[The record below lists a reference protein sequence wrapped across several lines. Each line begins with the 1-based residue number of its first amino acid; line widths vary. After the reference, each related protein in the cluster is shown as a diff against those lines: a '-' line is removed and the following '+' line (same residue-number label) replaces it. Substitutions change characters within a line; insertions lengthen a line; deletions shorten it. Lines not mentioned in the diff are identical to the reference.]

1 MKKILITLLPLL
13 LTTSYAQELPVPPKF
28 LPQPNSWGVE
38 VNPIRLLQ
46 TNSDYFGFSGTLSHF
61 DNTNGVEIAVPIY
74 YSREDNRFTNSEDG
88 QHYGEVES
96 RLNLDVHYRRYSSF
110 AHGATNSYYVGAFT
124 RYTHLDGEASDREG
138 TVVVNKLGFGGEV
151 GVRVKNIFNTPFYW
165 GFSLMIGGYVTG
177 NNDKLSRDV
186 MFDAGFD
193 DRQLIV
199 DIELLKIGYE
209 F

>member
-13 LTTSYAQELPVPPKF
+13 LTTAHAQELPAPPIF
-28 LPQPNSWGVE
+28 LPHPNSWGVE

-61 DNTNGVEIAVPIY
+61 DNTNGVEIALPIY
-74 YSREDNRFTNSEDG
+74 YTIEDKRFTTEDN
-88 QHYGEVES
+88 QHHGAVES
-96 RLNLDVHYRRYSSF
+96 RLNLDLHYRFYSAFS
-110 AHGATNSYYVGAFT
+110 HGVTESLYVGAFT
-124 RYTHLDGEASDREG
+124 RYTHLDGEASNGKG
-138 TVVVNKLGFGGEV
+138 TVVVNKLGFGGEI
-151 GVRVKNIFNTPFYW
+151 GVKAKNIFNTPFYW

-177 NNDKLSRDV
+177 NNDKLSRGV

>member
-13 LTTSYAQELPVPPKF
+13 FANTHAQELPAPPNF
-28 LPQPNSWGVE
+28 LSQPNSWGIE
-38 VNPIRLLQ
+38 VNPIRLLL

-74 YSREDNRFTNSEDG
+74 YLREDKRFTTEDN
-88 QHYGEVES
+88 QYHGEVES
-96 RLNLDVHYRRYSSF
+96 RLNLDLHYRKYSSF
-110 AHGATNSYYVGAFT
+110 SQGKTNTTYIGVFA
-124 RYTHLDGEASDREG
+124 RYTHLDGEASNREG

-151 GVRVKNIFNTPFYW
+151 GVRVKDIFNTPFYW

-177 NNDKLSRDV
+177 NNDKLSRGV

>member
-1 MKKILITLLPLL
+1 MKKIFITLLPLL
-13 LTTSYAQELPVPPKF
+13 LITSHAQELAIPPKF

-61 DNTNGVEIAVPIY
+61 DNTNGVEIAMPIY
-74 YSREDNRFTNSEDG
+74 YSREDNRFTTEDN

-96 RLNLDVHYRRYSSF
+96 RLNLDLHYRRYSSF
-110 AHGATNSYYVGAFT
+110 AHGSTDSYYVGAFT
-124 RYTHLDGEASDREG
+124 RYTHLDGEASSGKG

>member
-1 MKKILITLLPLL
+1 MKRILLTLLPLL
-13 LTTSYAQELPVPPKF
+13 LQTAHAQEIQLKS
-28 LPQPNSWGVE
+28 NSWGVE

-46 TNSDYFGFSGTLSHF
+46 TSGDYFGFSGTISHF
-61 DNTNGVEIAVPIY
+61 DNTNGVEIAMPIY
-74 YSREDNRFTNSEDG
+74 YTREDKRFRVDNN
-88 QHYGEVES
+88 QHFGAVES
-96 RLNLDVHYRRYSSF
+96 RLNLDLHYRRYLSF
-110 AHGATNSYYVGAFT
+110 SRGLTESLYVGAFT
-124 RYTHLDGEASDREG
+124 RYTHLNGEAIDREG

-151 GVRVKNIFNTPFYW
+151 GMKTKNLFNTPFYW
-165 GFSLMIGGYVTG
+165 GCSLMIGGYVTG